1 MFRTA
6 RSLIMPVV
14 ALVAGAWA
22 TVGRAEAVGYWNI
35 FTMPGQTGL
44 FIGGPTE
51 DLEPTTNYGPVP
63 FFCRPKSGVIT
74 IQGVLSD
81 DMRVKMADAI
91 KRDGLPPYVVF
102 VPDSEDVGGS
112 YVLAL
117 EYHALEGWLFF
128 FTMATDE
135 AYLKT
140 FRQTGRFV
148 FDVDGA
154 RADAWPGPIKRI
166 ENVGKFIDTC
176 SK

>member
-22 TVGRAEAVGYWNI
+22 TVGRAEGVGYWNI
-35 FTMPGQTGL
+35 SRMSGQASL

-63 FFCRPKSGVIT
+63 FFCTPKSGVIT
-74 IQGVLSD
+74 VQGAMND

-91 KRDGLPPYVVF
+91 KRDGLPPNVVF
-102 VPDSEDVGGS
+102 VPDSKDAGKN

-117 EYHALEGWLFF
+117 DYHVLEGWLFF
-128 FTMATDE
+128 FRMKADE

-140 FRQTGRFV
+140 FHQTGRFV

-166 ENVGKFIDTC
+166 ENVGKFIDAC